1 MKNKKNFL
9 ANLCISV
16 LSLILIY
23 TFIYLVIINSG
34 DEVWNFNNVYKMY
47 NGYTLYN
54 DTNLIITPFFFYI
67 AYVIFSIFS
76 PTLVVFRIY
85 GVIITLSLLWLCYK
99 IITKFLK
106 KSLYL
111 YVFIKGCFSFF
122 DIFLIRT

>member
-67 AYVIFSIFS
+67 AYVKDYGHTS
-76 PTLVVFRIY
+76 PKVSVTPR
-85 GVIITLSLLWLCYK
+85 G
-99 IITKFLK
+99 
-106 KSLYL
+106 
-111 YVFIKGCFSFF
+111 
-122 DIFLIRT
+122 